1 MKKQTKN
8 TKTTTKTNPKS
19 TQTKNKQTK
28 SLNKPTQ
35 TKNKPTQIKK
45 KQTAKEYA
53 LMKAGLDKQGRQQF
67 TAVRVY
73 NKKPNGWNDVK
84 GAMTAP
90 DGTKWIDNG
99 KSITSGKYQSAL
111 VKSATPKTT
120 TKKQTAKKTVKKPA
134 KKTVTKKK

>member
-8 TKTTTKTNPKS
+8 TKTTQKVA
-19 TQTKNKQTK
+19 
-28 SLNKPTQ
+28 
-35 TKNKPTQIKK
+35 K
-45 KQTAKEYA
+45 KQTQAKSKTQTKEYA

-67 TAVRVY
+67 TAVRIY

-111 VKSATPKTT
+111 VKTATPKP
-120 TKKQTAKKTVKKPA
+120 TAKKTVKKPTKKTA
-134 KKTVTKKK
+134 KKK